1 MTKYIISKTTTI
13 EVSEKNEI
21 RPEDLEIALIAALG
35 FEPQEVEGITVW
47 ANKNERF
54 WLLQQQELPQ
64 DATKRQEAIAAVNEK
79 TGAQPIVPTMDKSF
93 AQLLMRQMSMNIT
106 GEAFIDGSL
115 AGKWRVETVSP
126 YKPYDV
132 KLHGILTGKLQ
143 PVSVSHTSLPLAVC
157 VLFLQALGVGQHA
170 YVYIPDGAEAE
181 PQLIY
186 ITVENEKALKEIAP
200 ETSLFRMEGLDKYAV
215 VGLDADM
222 VKEAIEKAQLQ
233 RTILL
238 AKAKTDVPQ
247 PEPELVAAAPAA
259 EPQKAE

>member
-1 MTKYIISKTTTI
+1 MTQYIISKTTAI
-13 EVSEKNEI
+13 EVNEKNEI
-21 RPEDLEIALIAALG
+21 GPANLEIALVAALG
-35 FEPQEVEGITVW
+35 FEPQEVEDVTVW
-47 ANKNERF
+47 VNKDERY
-54 WLLQQQELPQ
+54 WLLHSQELPE
-64 DATKRQEAIAAVNEK
+64 DAAKRQEAVDAINEK
-79 TGAQPIVPTMDKSF
+79 TGALPLAPTMDKSF

-106 GEAFIDGSL
+106 GEAFVDGSL
-115 AGKWRVETVSP
+115 TGAWRVETVSP
-126 YKPYDV
+126 YMPHNAQ
-132 KLHGILTGKLQ
+132 LHGVLTGRLQ
-143 PVSVSHTSLPLAVC
+143 HVSVVHTSLPLAVC

-186 ITVENEKALKEIAP
+186 ITVQNEKALKEMAP
-200 ETSLFRMEGLDKYAV
+200 ETNLFRMEGLDKFAV

-238 AKAKTDVPQ
+238 AKAKTDAPQ
-247 PEPELVAAAPAA
+247 PQPELVAAAAAA